1 MQHFSGYGDL
11 YGDLGEAL
19 LTYSPTVYAG
29 TEVEGAEVS
38 EGFELED
45 DEEFMELGSE
55 LDEEEFVDDEDDDIE
70 EEEEEEEEEHV
81 PKGIQDKE
89 TSNQQDWREAIEV
102 DLRGDGDESV
112 MLEHGLEGSLA
123 AVWCSDSREALD
135 AREKERLS
143 ASIFDYSTKF
153 ATSQERVEEEM
164 MMGRA
169 LEGLPELRSPR
180 SEWEQQMDASQRRA
194 EEEQEIA
201 DAISKRTRA
210 HYSLADMS
218 LDQLETFLQESDEED
233 YFQNVDDEEE
243 YRKFLAAVQE
253 KIDTP
258 DDESKQVK

>member
-1 MQHFSGYGDL
+1 MKP
-11 YGDLGEAL
+11 
-19 LTYSPTVYAG
+19 YSPTLYAG

-38 EGFELED
+38 EGFELD

-81 PKGIQDKE
+81 PKGIQDEE
-89 TSNQQDWREAIEV
+89 TPNQQDWREAIAV

-143 ASIFDYSTKF
+143 DSIFDYSTKF